1 MSSFKEN
8 FERGDREQLDYD
20 DAAFYYFGLAML
32 LVVLLPATWYAVV
45 QPILFG
51 ETTINYS
58 IKSCQCWHC
67 LDRLRKR

>member
-32 LVVLLPATWYAVV
+32 LVVLLPATWYM
-45 QPILFG
+45 ILSPMIFG
-51 ETTINYS
+51 ESNINYS
-58 IKSCQCWHC
+58 IKSCICYIC
-67 LDRLRKR
+67 TARLKKR

>member
-1 MSSFKEN
+1 
-8 FERGDREQLDYD
+8 
-20 DAAFYYFGLAML
+20 
-32 LVVLLPATWYAVV
+32 VVLLPATWYAIV
-45 QPILFG
+45 QPMLFG

>member
-20 DAAFYYFGLAML
+20 DAAFYYLGLAML
-32 LVVLLPATWYAVV
+32 LVILLPATWYMVL

-58 IKSCQCWHC
+58 IKSCGCWHC